1 MMTEEKEATPWH
13 KNSRFWRVGV
23 FLNILAF
30 ALSLYLKD
38 HLPFTTIASLTIGGG
53 GAVNGVER
61 WKK

>member
-30 ALSLYLKD
+30 KD